1 MTTESIRAVGLEEAL
16 ALMRSCI
23 VREGF
28 LATPEHRDNY
38 RRIWAR
44 DSSIMSLA
52 AAASGDD
59 ELVAAAV
66 RTFKTLARHQGPH
79 GEIPSNF
86 DPETGRVS
94 YGGTAGRVDNDL
106 WFVIGSV
113 ELWRRTGDHEFL
125 EQLAPSLERVRY
137 LLGAWEFNNRGL
149 IYVPLTGDW
158 ADEYLQHGYVLYDNL
173 LNLQAQRSF
182 AALHEHFHGVP
193 DHDLEARIN
202 RLHQLLRA
210 NYWFEPDRDSIPE
223 HVYHSVLYEKA
234 VHAERR
240 RAGKHWLPF
249 FAPTGYGYRFDGF
262 ANVLV
267 SLLGVADDL
276 QRERTDD
283 FIDSIVSEDL
293 LLLPAFHPVIRP
305 IDDDWEELQ
314 MSFSYSFK
322 NRPYEF
328 HNGGL
333 WPLITGFYAADL
345 AQRGRRERALHFVE
359 AVHHANAFEMD
370 GHAWSFP
377 EFVHGKELCAM
388 GNRRQ
393 GWSAAVAVLAEQA
406 LAGEP
411 VFSFGTS
418 LTGGSGR

>member
-1 MTTESIRAVGLEEAL
+1 MTTESIRADGLERAL
-16 ALMRSCI
+16 AMMRSCI
-23 VREGF
+23 AQEGF
-28 LATPEHRDNY
+28 LATPEPHDNY
-38 RRIWAR
+38 RRVWGR

-59 ELVAAAV
+59 ELVAAAK
-66 RTFKTLARHQGPH
+66 RTFRTLARYQGPH
-79 GEIPSNF
+79 GEIPSTF
-86 DPETGRVS
+86 DPQTGRVS

-113 ELWRRTGDHEFL
+113 ELWRRTGDHELL

-182 AALHEHFHGVP
+182 AALHEHLHGAP

-202 RLHQLLRA
+202 RLQQLLRA
-210 NYWFEPDRDSIPE
+210 NYWFDPDRDSVPE
-223 HVYHSVLYEKA
+223 YVYHSVLYEKA

-240 RAGKHWLPF
+240 CAGKHWLPF

-276 QRERTDD
+276 QRENTDG
-283 FIDSIVSEDL
+283 FIDSIVPENL
-293 LLLPAFHPVIRP
+293 PLLPAFHPVIRP

-345 AQRGRRERALHFVE
+345 AQRGRRKRALRFVE
-359 AVHHANAFEMD
+359 AVHRANSLEMGGD
-370 GHAWSFP
+370 AWSFP
-377 EFVHGKELCAM
+377 EFVHGKDLLAL
-388 GNRRQ
+388 GNPRQ
-393 GWSAAVAVLAEQA
+393 GWSAAVAVLAERA

-411 VFSFGTS
+411 VFSVPNH
-418 LTGGSGR
+418 LY